1 MQDFHPLTAEW
12 FRGRFAAATATQLR
26 AWPAIRAGR
35 DVLVSAPTGSG
46 KTLAAFLICLDRLV
60 TAGLAGRLDDRVEVV
75 YVSPLKAL
83 SNDIGRNLETPLA
96 ELEQLAFERGMPAPG
111 IRTAVRT
118 GDTPAWE
125 RERMV
130 RRPPHILV
138 TTPESLFILLT
149 AERSRAALRNAETV
163 IVDEIHALADD
174 KRGSHLALTLARLD
188 DLVRKAG
195 KPRPQRVGLSATVRP
210 IEAVARFLQGTIVAD
225 ASERLAAAPPP
236 DRLPR
241 PEIAS
246 AASERPAAVPAPPG
260 WLPRPEIASVDPRE
274 APGGADGTPDPA
286 GGVASVRAPD
296 PVSASVTVIDSG
308 HRRRLDV
315 AVEVPRDELGAVA
328 TNEMWGEIYD
338 RIAELILAHRTTL
351 VFVNTRRL
359 CERVAHHLE
368 ERLGDEAV
376 LAHHGSLS
384 RRIRQDAER
393 RLKSGELRA
402 VVATASLELG
412 IDVGTVDLV
421 CQIGSPRSIAVALQ
435 RIGRSGHHVDAGDG
449 AHVPR
454 GRLFATTRDELV
466 ECAALVHAIRRGRL
480 DHLEIPDWPLDVL
493 AQQLVAACASETWAV
508 DDLFALVRGAAPYA
522 ALPRPAFE
530 AVVDMLSDGI
540 ATSRGRAGA
549 YLHRDRVNGTVR
561 GRRGAR
567 IAAITGGGAIPDN
580 ANYLVVAE
588 PDQTTV
594 GTVDEDFAVES
605 LSGDIFL
612 LGTTSW
618 RIRRV
623 ESGRL
628 RVEDAHGAA
637 PSLPFWRGEAPGRT
651 PELSE
656 EVSRLR
662 ERIAEMAGAHRPGT
676 GVGNGGLAG
685 PPGGSGPFPAEA
697 GTGGGGDGAGPSR
710 GLGRESAEMGIGH
723 GGGGLAA
730 SPGGSGPASAETET
744 VPGGGGLAAPPG
756 GSGPESATDGG
767 DEGLNRAAAW
777 LTEACGLDRAGAEQ
791 AAAYVRAGA
800 AALGAVPADVTVV
813 AERFFDEG
821 GGMQLVVHAPFGA
834 RINRAWGLALRKRF
848 CRSFNF
854 ELQAAAT
861 DNGIVISLAEQH
873 SFPLEVIF
881 RFLTVDTVE
890 EVLTQAMLPSPMF
903 GTRWRWNA
911 SRALAVLRFAGG
923 RKVPPPIQR
932 MRSDDLLA
940 SVFPDQ
946 VACQENLT
954 GDIRIPDHPLVNETV
969 RDCLHE
975 AMDLDGLRA
984 LLAGIESG
992 AVRTRAVDTAEPSPF
1007 SHEILN
1013 ANPYAFLDDAPL
1025 EERRARAVQLRR
1037 TLGGD
1042 ADGMGALDP
1051 AAIATVAD
1059 ESWPVV
1065 RDPDELHDALL
1076 TLVALPPAARWS
1088 AWLDALAASRRAG
1101 VLRVGGTRLWVPTE
1115 RLGLV
1120 RRLYPGEAV
1129 DPRLPDVGPAGP
1141 TDRETAAAELLR
1153 GWLESTGPVTA
1164 SGMAER
1170 LALPP
1175 PLVEAGLTRLEGEG
1189 QILRGRFTAATAGDG
1204 NGTEVEWCNRRVL
1217 ARIHRLTIGSLRREI
1232 EPVSTADFVR
1242 FLLRWQHL
1250 APGTQL
1256 HGADGLLQI
1265 LKQLQGWEISGA
1277 ALEREVV
1284 ARRVASYDPEL
1295 LDRLCLSGEVMWGRL
1310 SPHPAFESPA
1320 SIRSA
1325 AADARVRPSGAPAR
1339 PSGGQS
1345 GPAAAQSGLGASQFV
1360 SVGGRFKPSGGRSG
1374 PSTPPRTPLPAPA
1387 AGTPPSGVR
1396 SGSSDAPVGSAGGR
1410 SATPRARRG
1419 TAGARPARVRPTR
1432 VAPITLF
1439 LRADADWL
1447 LAAAGRGAGA
1457 DDVALSHPAR
1467 EVRGALKS
1475 RGASFLP
1482 ELVRA
1487 TGRLPSEVEDGLW
1500 ELVAAGLVSA
1510 DGYDN
1515 LRALVDPKRRR
1526 GEGRGRAARP
1536 RHAAGRWA
1544 LLDTGEPAAP
1554 DPGTAAPDA
1563 RPRAPDARRGGPA
1576 AKSPSSDADEE
1587 ARRRHDEQ
1595 VARFA
1600 GQLLNRW
1607 GVVCRDLAARETLA
1621 PPWREL
1627 LRALRRMEARG
1638 EIRGGRFVAGV
1649 VGEQFARPDA
1659 VELLRIVRREAAP
1672 PDPVRVSAADPL
1684 NLTGV
1689 LLPGPRVSA
1698 LSGGTVELLPG
1709 AGAEPRESSVPGA
1722 DAART
1727 A

>member
-12 FRGRFAAATATQLR
+12 FRGRFAAATAPQLR

-60 TAGLAGRLDDRVEVV
+60 SAGLAGRLDDRVEVV

-149 AERSRAALRNAETV
+149 AERSRAALRHAETV

-195 KPRPQRVGLSATVRP
+195 RPRPQRVGLSATVRP
-210 IEAVARFLQGTIVAD
+210 IEAVARFLQGTMVAD
-225 ASERLAAAPPP
+225 ASER
-236 DRLPR
+236 
-241 PEIAS
+241 
-246 AASERPAAVPAPPG
+246 PAAPAPPG
-260 WLPRPEIASVDPRE
+260 RPPRPQITSANPRQ
-274 APGGADGTPDPA
+274 GSTGADGTADAA
-286 GGVASVRAPD
+286 GGDAAAPAPD
-296 PVSASVTVIDSG
+296 PVSRSVTVIDSG
-308 HRRRLDV
+308 HRRRLDL
-315 AVEVPRDELGAVA
+315 AVEVPRDELGVVA

-493 AQQLVAACASETWAV
+493 AQQLVAACASEAWAV

-540 ATSRGRAGA
+540 ATSRGRSGA

-605 LSGDIFL
+605 LAGDIFL

-656 EVSRLR
+656 EVFRLR
-662 ERIAEMAGAHRPGT
+662 ERIAEMAGAPAPGA
-676 GVGNGGLAG
+676 GGGNGGLAG
-685 PPGGSGPFPAEA
+685 PPGGAEPAPAAA
-697 GTGGGGDGAGPSR
+697 GAGGGDGAGPSR
-710 GLGRESAEMGIGH
+710 GPEGKPVETGTGH
-723 GGGGLAA
+723 GGGGLTA
-730 SPGGSGPASAETET
+730 SPGGSGPASAES
-744 VPGGGGLAAPPG
+744 AA
-756 GSGPESATDGG
+756 DGG

-777 LTEACGLDRAGAEQ
+777 LTEACGLDRSGAEQ

-800 AALGAVPADVTVV
+800 GALGAVPADRTVV

-911 SRALAVLRFAGG
+911 SRALAVLRFQGG

-1042 ADGMGALDP
+1042 AGGMGALDP

-1076 TLVALPPAARWS
+1076 TLVALPPVAAW
-1088 AWLDALAASRRAG
+1088 AVWLDALAASRRAG
-1101 VLRVGGTRLWVPTE
+1101 VLRVGATRLWVPTE

-1129 DPRLPDVGPAGP
+1129 EPRLPDVGPAGP
-1141 TDRETAAAELLR
+1141 EDRETAAAELLR

-1164 SGMAER
+1164 FGMAGR

-1175 PLVEAGLTRLEGEG
+1175 ALVEAGLTRLEGEG
-1189 QILRGRFTAATAGDG
+1189 QILRGRFTPAAGDG
-1204 NGTEVEWCNRRVL
+1204 DGKDVEWCNRRVL

-1265 LKQLQGWEISGA
+1265 LKQIQGWEISGA

-1325 AADARVRPSGAPAR
+1325 AAGARGRPPGAPVR
-1339 PSGGQS
+1339 PSGGQP
-1345 GPAAAQSGLGASQFV
+1345 GLAAAQSGLGGSQFGP
-1360 SVGGRFKPSGGRSG
+1360 VGGRSEPPGGRSG
-1374 PSTPPRTPLPAPA
+1374 PSTLRRTSLPASA
-1387 AGTPPSGVR
+1387 AGASPPGVGSGPSGVGSGPSGVPVGAVGDR
-1396 SGSSDAPVGSAGGR
+1396 SG
-1410 SATPRARRG
+1410 TPQARRG

-1432 VAPITLF
+1432 VAPIALF

-1447 LAAAGRGAGA
+1447 LASAGRGAGA
-1457 DDVALSHPAR
+1457 DDAVLSHPAR
-1467 EVRGALKS
+1467 EVRDALAS

-1526 GEGRGRAARP
+1526 GQGRGRAARP

-1544 LLDTGEPAAP
+1544 LLDTGEPGAP
-1554 DPGTAAPDA
+1554 DTGPAVADRGADAPTAASASPDA
-1563 RPRAPDARRGGPA
+1563 D
-1576 AKSPSSDADEE
+1576 DET
-1587 ARRRHDEQ
+1587 RRRHEDQ

-1600 GQLLNRW
+1600 RQLLDRW
-1607 GVVCRDLAARETLA
+1607 GVVCRDLATRETLA
-1621 PPWREL
+1621 PPWRDL

-1659 VELLRIVRREAAP
+1659 VELLRIVRREDAP

-1698 LSGGTVELLPG
+1698 LSGGTVELLPR
-1709 AGAEPRESSVPGA
+1709 AGAEPGESSAAGGVG
-1722 DAART
+1722 AART